1 MTESIKL
8 TRDAEIA
15 LVRLNRPQAYN
26 AIDPELVQGLAAQL
40 MTLAADPE
48 VRPML
53 YERSWVDRPVEHVA
67 KLARLE
73 FSPEEKEIF
82 TRQLDAI
89 LTYVDKLNELD
100 TAGVEPTSHVLPINN
115 VFRDDVPRPS
125 LAPDDALMNA
135 PDRAEDFYR
144 VPKIIE

>member
-1 MTESIKL
+1 MKI
-8 TRDAEIA
+8 
-15 LVRLNRPQAYN
+15 
-26 AIDPELVQGLAAQL
+26 
-40 MTLAADPE
+40 TLSE
-48 VRPML
+48 
-53 YERSWVDRPVEHVA
+53 VEHVA